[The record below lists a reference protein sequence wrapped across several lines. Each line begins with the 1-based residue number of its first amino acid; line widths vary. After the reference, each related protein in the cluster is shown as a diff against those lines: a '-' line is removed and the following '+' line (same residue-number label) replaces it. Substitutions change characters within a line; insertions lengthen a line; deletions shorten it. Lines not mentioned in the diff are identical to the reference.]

1 MALKG
6 SLDDASISSLLAIIK
21 EAKDTGKLTVTA
33 KDGAVSIYFKE
44 GVPVNA
50 EGDKNPLGSVEKF
63 VILEKGE
70 FEFVKLSDVK
80 ESNDKELIQR
90 IIDDPSNTKTEWNE
104 LKKKFP
110 IYGIS
115 FNISETQTKNEIELT
130 KDEWNILLV
139 MRNQRNLAMILKAS
153 PYGELETLKLLSSLL
168 DKQLIS
174 ISLSDEE
181 AITEDDNVVPVR
193 ERSWAA
199 LTSPINGKNNLAFYN
214 KVDDEKDFVTICKEM
229 NISLS
234 AGREILKYLFEL
246 GKIGLKKKQ

>member
-1 MALKG
+1 
-6 SLDDASISSLLAIIK
+6 
-21 EAKDTGKLTVTA
+21 
-33 KDGAVSIYFKE
+33 
-44 GVPVNA
+44 
-50 EGDKNPLGSVEKF
+50 
-63 VILEKGE
+63 
-70 FEFVKLSDVK
+70 
-80 ESNDKELIQR
+80 
-90 IIDDPSNTKTEWNE
+90 
-104 LKKKFP
+104 
-110 IYGIS
+110 
-115 FNISETQTKNEIELT
+115 
-130 KDEWNILLV
+130 
-139 MRNQRNLAMILKAS
+139 RNLAMILKAS